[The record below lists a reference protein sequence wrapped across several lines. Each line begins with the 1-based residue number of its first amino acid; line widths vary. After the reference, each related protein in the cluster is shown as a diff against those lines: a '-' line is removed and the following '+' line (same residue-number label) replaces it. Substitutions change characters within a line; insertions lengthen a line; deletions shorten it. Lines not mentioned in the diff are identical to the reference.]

1 MVDFTHVLVAMSP
14 GRLDASC
21 LRRTGEMALANHA
34 RVTLFDVV
42 EPLPGWRRV
51 VNVEG
56 HTVDIGSML
65 MASREEALGR
75 QADEMDVPDIQVVV
89 RTGKPALEVIRHVE
103 AEGCDLVVAGEVAPS
118 EGHLPGL
125 SSGVMQLLRKCPVPV
140 WIMRP
145 CRSLDMRILA
155 LVDPD
160 PSDPVRDGLNDAVLD
175 MAVSMTRRRNG
186 ELHVA
191 HAWTLPGESALSS
204 SPFLSIP
211 PVELEMMLH
220 VVEDEHR
227 SRFDSL
233 IYRHAVSDV
242 GGTVHLVQGDP
253 GRVLPDLARHLDIDL
268 IVMGT
273 VARTGLA
280 GLIMG
285 NTAETI
291 LRSVSCSVLAIK
303 PAGFVSPVH

>member
-1 MVDFTHVLVAMSP
+1 MVDFRHVLVAVSP
-14 GRLDASC
+14 GRLDGSC
-21 LRRTGEMALANHA
+21 FHRIGEMAAADHA
-34 RVTLFDVV
+34 AVTLLDVV
-42 EPLPGWRRV
+42 EPLPAWRRV

-56 HTVDIGSML
+56 RAIDIGSM
-65 MASREEALGR
+65 MMTSRQEALVR
-75 QADEMDVPDIQVVV
+75 QAGSMGIPDVQVVV
-89 RTGKPALEVIRHVE
+89 KTGKPAVEAIRHVQ
-103 AEGCDLVVAGEVAPS
+103 AEGCDLVVVGEAAS
-118 EGHLPGL
+118 SDGHLPGL
-125 SSGVMQLLRKCPVPV
+125 SAGVMQLLRKCPVPV
-140 WIMRP
+140 WVMRP
-145 CRSLDMRILA
+145 CRSEDVRILA

-175 MAVSMTRRRNG
+175 MAVSITRRRDG

-191 HAWTLPGESALSS
+191 HAWTLPGESAFSS

-211 PVELEMMLH
+211 PVEIEMMLH

-242 GGTVHLVQGDP
+242 GGIVHLVQGDP
-253 GRVLPDLARHLDIDL
+253 GKVLPELARHLGVNL

-285 NTAETI
+285 NTAEAI